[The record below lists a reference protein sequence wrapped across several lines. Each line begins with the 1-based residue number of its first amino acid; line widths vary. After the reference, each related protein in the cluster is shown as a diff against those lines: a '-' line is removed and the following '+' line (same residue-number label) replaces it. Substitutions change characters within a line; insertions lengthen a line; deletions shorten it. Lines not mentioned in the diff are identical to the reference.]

1 MYRMYHSRL
10 FAGIGRIPF
19 QSTTQAIYTV
29 AENETIDDSILS
41 IYIQNKLCFTLSSLE
56 TC

>member
-10 FAGIGRIPF
+10 YAGIGRTPF
-19 QSTTQAIYTV
+19 QPTTQAIYTV
-29 AENETIDDSILS
+29 AENDTIDDSILS
-41 IYIQNKLCFTLSSLE
+41 IYIQNKLCSTLSSLE